1 MRQAALAALLAV
13 SCSAGGIS
21 PQPRDVALK
30 QAEALG
36 LSTCSSSGTIEQ
48 TLVRLKH
55 SDAASYDST
64 NQEWANLKEAG
75 ATGGYFAIFSNDPQ
89 ACATFSPGSSASPS
103 REIGNVV
110 VQFKDSDAA
119 GKAYTGGALGV
130 DPGQATAAGG
140 VSGAETG
147 LGKNS
152 VRAFV
157 TLNSAQIY
165 LAYWQHGRWLA
176 YVFAVGLTQAEG
188 DRVSKAV
195 DARL

>member
-1 MRQAALAALLAV
+1 VRRAALAALLVV
-13 SCSAGGIS
+13 SCSAGGVS
-21 PQPRDVALK
+21 AQPRDVALK
-30 QAEALG
+30 PAEALG
-36 LSTCSSSGTIEQ
+36 LSSCSSSGTMAQ
-48 TLVRLKH
+48 TLVRLKN

-64 NQEWANLKEAG
+64 NQEWSNLKQAG
-75 ATGGYFAIFSNDPQ
+75 ATGGYFAVFSDDTQ
-89 ACATFSPGSSASPS
+89 ACATFSPGSSPSPS

-110 VQFKDSDAA
+110 VQFKDSVSA
-119 GKAYTGGALGV
+119 GKAYTGGAFGV

-157 TLNSAQIY
+157 TLGSAQIY
-165 LAYWQHGRWLA
+165 LAYWQHDRWLA
-176 YVFAVGLTQAEG
+176 YVFGVGLTQAEG
-188 DRVSKAV
+188 DRVTRAV